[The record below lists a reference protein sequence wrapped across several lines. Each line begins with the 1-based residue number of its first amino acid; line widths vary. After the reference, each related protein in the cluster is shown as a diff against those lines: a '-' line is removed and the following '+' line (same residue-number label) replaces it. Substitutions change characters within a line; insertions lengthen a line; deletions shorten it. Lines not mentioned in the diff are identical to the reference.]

1 MEREGMTF
9 VSLAAVLLTF
19 FIYLNSRA
27 KPPQEQLQHADAPR
41 IQALAKKYSSARDF
55 LFLGRGAS
63 FPIALE
69 GALKLK
75 EISYI
80 HAEAYAAGEMKHGPI
95 ALLDPSVPVFVV
107 APRDSLYEK
116 TVSNILE
123 AKARRSPV
131 IALTTK
137 GNEEIVPI
145 VDDVLEIPQTMELLS
160 GFLSV
165 IPLQLFAYA
174 VARER
179 GCDIDQ
185 PRNLA
190 KSVTVE

>member
-1 MEREGMTF
+1 
-9 VSLAAVLLTF
+9 
-19 FIYLNSRA
+19 
-27 KPPQEQLQHADAPR
+27 
-41 IQALAKKYSSARDF
+41 
-55 LFLGRGAS
+55 
-63 FPIALE
+63 
-69 GALKLK
+69 
-75 EISYI
+75 
-80 HAEAYAAGEMKHGPI
+80 MKHGPI

-131 IALTTK
+131 IALTTE
-137 GNEEIVPI
+137 GNAEIASI